1 MINTVVERLKK
12 VKDFRQNQGKRHEIW
27 VVLSII
33 FLSILTGNSSYKQ
46 IEMFSNNNQEKL
58 INILNIPSKKLPSYS
73 TIRRVMM
80 GVFESEIQLIFDEIR
95 SANNIAILSRA
106 DL

>member
-1 MINTVVERLKK
+1 
-12 VKDFRQNQGKRHEIW
+12 
-27 VVLSII
+27 
-33 FLSILTGNSSYKQ
+33 
-46 IEMFSNNNQEKL
+46 MFSNKNQEQL

-95 SANNIAILSRA
+95 SANNIAIRFYSWQKSHCFLGNREQGIENR
-106 DL
+106 